1 MPELEGFGDGG
12 YQSEAELDTRALVQ
26 EQNRKKKKSGGFQ
39 SMGLS
44 YNVYRGVMKC
54 GYKIPTPIQRKCI
67 PLIMEKKDV
76 VAMARTGSGKTAC
89 FLIPLFERLQEH
101 STIGTRALIMS
112 PTRELALQTLKFTR
126 ELGKYTGL
134 KAATILGGDSMEA
147 QFAAMHEIPD
157 IIIATPGRFAHLC
170 VEMELKLKEIEYV
183 VFDEADRLFE
193 MGFGEQL
200 LEILNRLPELR
211 QTLLF
216 SATLPKLLVDFTKA
230 GLTDP
235 VLVRLDVDSKLPE
248 ALKLAFVFCP
258 CESKASI
265 LLHLLR
271 NAIKAGELTL
281 VFAATMHHVEYL
293 HLLLDK
299 AGISNTYI
307 YSSLDQ
313 AARKIHAAKFQT
325 KQTNVMIT
333 TDVAARGIDIPL
345 LDNVIN
351 YNFPAKAKLFVHR
364 VGRVARAGRSGTAY
378 SLVALDE
385 IPALVDLHLFL
396 GRPLKQIPQDGLKK
410 GEDWDGYLG
419 RVGQSVIDDGSSA
432 MQLWHQESV
441 ELQNMIKVYT
451 SAYKQYK
458 RSCPPP
464 SHESVKK
471 GKEIKLELLGPHPVF
486 VAESSEL
493 ESDRL
498 NLLEQMK
505 CYRPHHTI
513 FEIGVT
519 ANSVKAKVML
529 EKRIKHQRIIMKQ
542 KKAAIKSAAEA
553 ASSEEPENV
562 AVPQEEAD
570 DEMVQEAFSTVIAQ
584 KRRTSRKPFDP
595 NQAKKKRIQT
605 QSTKDEENYINY
617 VAKDHQTESGLA
629 LGSDFGRAAADAV
642 LDLTGDDDQELR
654 KQRSLMKWDRKK
666 KKFIGQEDVKK
677 RKIRTESGVWIPAT
691 YKTDRYER
699 WKGKSKVDQNDPA
712 SEDSGDDDKGG
723 NRNVSS
729 RFGGGY
735 QRRGVPMGMNLEGK
749 LGGLPMNHPAMKKA
763 WAEVKQGGQR
773 VRDEVKRPEQIEK
786 ARKMK
791 EKARLR
797 GNKEIRIKLQQKQKK
812 PTLKT
817 KQKKGGKRRR

>member
-1 MPELEGFGDGG
+1 MPELQGFGDGG

-44 YNVYRGVMKC
+44 YNVYHGIMKC

-89 FLIPLFERLQEH
+89 FLIPLFERLQAH

-126 ELGKYTGL
+126 ELGKFTGL

-248 ALKLAFVFCP
+248 ALKLGFVFCP
-258 CESKASI
+258 CESKASV

-271 NAIKAGELTL
+271 NAVKSGELTL

-325 KQTNVMIT
+325 KQTHVMIT

-364 VGRVARAGRSGTAY
+364 VGRVARAGRSGCAY

-385 IPALVDLHLFL
+385 LPALVDLHLFL
-396 GRPLKQIPQDGLKK
+396 GRPVKQIPQDGLGKDV
-410 GEDWDGYLG
+410 DWDGFLG
-419 RVGQSVIDDGSSA
+419 RVGQTVIDDGSSA
-432 MQLWHQESV
+432 MTLWHQESV

-471 GKEIKLELLGPHPVF
+471 AKEIKLELLGPHPVF

-493 ESDRL
+493 EGDRL

-505 CYRPHHTI
+505 SYRPHHTI

-529 EKRIKHQRIIMKQ
+529 EKRIKHQRIIIKQKNANMKQ
-542 KKAAIKSAAEA
+542 
-553 ASSEEPENV
+553 SETKPSDEPESSG
-562 AVPQEEAD
+562 VPQEEAN
-570 DEMVQEAFSTVIAQ
+570 EELVQEAFSTVIAQ
-584 KRRTSRKPFDP
+584 KKRTSRKPFDP
-595 NQAKKKRIQT
+595 NQSKKRRLQSQT
-605 QSTKDEENYINY
+605 TKDEENYINY
-617 VAKDHQTESGLA
+617 NSKDHQTESGLA
-629 LGSDFGRAAADAV
+629 LGCDFGRAAADAV

-654 KQRSLMKWDRKK
+654 KQRSLLKWDRKK
-666 KKFIGQEDVKK
+666 KKFIGEDDTKK

-699 WKGKSKVDQNDPA
+699 WKEKSKVDQNDPA
-712 SEDSGDDDKGG
+712 SEDSGDDEKVG
-723 NRNVSS
+723 NRNAPA
-729 RFGGGY
+729 RFDGGY
-735 QRRGVPMGMNLEGK
+735 QRRGIPMGMNLEGR
-749 LGGLPMNHPAMKKA
+749 LGSLPKNHPAMVKA

-786 ARKMK
+786 ARKLK

-797 GNKEIRIKLQQKQKK
+797 GNKEIRIKLQMKQKK